1 MSDETD
7 RHAKAYALW
16 EKEGRPDGRDLD
28 HWHKA
33 GVNDADGVADEQ
45 WVDQT
50 EASGSEDPAEGS
62 EQIVDRELA
71 RQDKRP
77 KRGRMNP

>member
-16 EKEGRPDGRDLD
+16 EKEGRPEGRDLD

-33 GVNDADGVADEQ
+33 GINEADEQ
-45 WVDQT
+45 SVDRT
-50 EASGSEDPAEGS
+50 EASASEDPAVGS
-62 EQIVDRELA
+62 EQIVDKELA
-71 RQDKRP
+71 QQDRRP
-77 KRGRMNP
+77 KRSAG

>member
-16 EKEGRPDGRDLD
+16 EKEGRPDGRHLD

-33 GVNDADGVADEQ
+33 GVNDADGVPDEQ
-45 WVDQT
+45 SVDQT
-50 EASGSEDPAEGS
+50 EASASEDPAEGS

-71 RQDKRP
+71 QQDKRP
-77 KRGRMNP
+77 KRSAG